1 MSDDVLTP
9 GPWEH
14 AGPVQKSPHL
24 GHPRAW
30 TFVRHNFPDAPYEGD
45 LDDEYGIYPPLG
57 ESGPVALVAGEAN
70 ARLISA
76 APDLLAACEALVE
89 YREHVGPLNFQLEK
103 ADDFIRMMKQAIAKT
118 KGQGQ

>member
-1 MSDDVLTP
+1 MSDDVFTP

-14 AGPVQKSPHL
+14 AGPVQKSPTL

-30 TFVRHNFPDAPYEGD
+30 TFVRHNFPNAPYEGD
-45 LDDEYGIYPPLG
+45 LDDEFGIYPPLG

-76 APDLLAACEALVE
+76 APDLLEACELLVE
-89 YREHVGPLNFQLEK
+89 YRRRNTLNFQLEK
-103 ADDFIRMMKQAIAKT
+103 ADDFIRMMKQAIAKA